1 MIFVVVGVMVLFIC
15 IQLLNVVIAVVAGF
29 DQPANELSDEEL
41 PEISVLV
48 AARNEE
54 QNIATCIQHLLAQ
67 NYPKHKLHIFIGNDQ
82 SDDNTAKIVDE
93 FVAQHHNIKLIHIT
107 KLLGKARGKANVLA
121 QLAHVAKGDYFL
133 ITDADIQV
141 SNNWA
146 RTLINFF
153 KPEVGIVSGTTV
165 VKGKGFLANM
175 QHIDWL
181 YFMGLL
187 LSFNRMRV
195 RSTAVGNNMAITK
208 VAYQSTGGYENIDF
222 SVTEDYKLFQQVR
235 KKGYQT
241 MNMIHPDA
249 INISAAAADVNTLL
263 NQRKRWLTGAMELPF
278 YWWIIFTVYG
288 SFWLAL
294 GLCFFI
300 NIKLAAIFLAAK
312 FLIQSTTI
320 YWQQKQLGIQTKLS
334 HLLCYEVYTLG
345 LTLLTI
351 FYFAIPKK
359 LNWKNRY
366 Y

>member
-1 MIFVVVGVMVLFIC
+1 MMFVVVGLMLLFVC
-15 IQLLNVVIAVVAGF
+15 IQLLNVIITVVRGF
-29 DQPANELSDEEL
+29 DQPEQKLTDEEL

-54 QNIATCIQHLLAQ
+54 QNIAACIQHLLAQ

-93 FVAQHHNIKLIHIT
+93 FVAQHHNIKQIHIT
-107 KLLGKARGKANVLA
+107 KQLGKARGKANVLA
-121 QLAHVAKGDYFL
+121 QLTHVAKGNYFL

-141 SNNWA
+141 SANWV
-146 RTLINFF
+146 RILINFF
-153 KPEVGIVSGTTV
+153 KPGVGIVSGTTI

-187 LSFNRMRV
+187 LSFNRMQI

-208 VAYQSTGGYENIDF
+208 AAYESTGGYENMDF

-241 MNMIHPDA
+241 INMIHPDA

-278 YWWIIFTVYG
+278 YWWIIFAVYG

-294 GLCFFI
+294 GCCFFI
-300 NIKLAAIFLAAK
+300 DVKLAGAFLAAK
-312 FLIQSTTI
+312 FLIQSLTI
-320 YWQQKQLGIQTKLS
+320 YWQQKQLGIQTKLL
-334 HLLCYEVYTLG
+334 HLLWYEVYTLG

-351 FYFAIPKK
+351 FYFVIPKK